1 MAIKIYTYARNKWFA
16 GSLKEMP
23 KKKKNVRMISTNLIE
38 KENIWQ

>member
-1 MAIKIYTYARNKWFA
+1 MAIKIYTYAHNKWFA

-23 KKKKNVRMISTNLIE
+23 KNVHDQYLIE